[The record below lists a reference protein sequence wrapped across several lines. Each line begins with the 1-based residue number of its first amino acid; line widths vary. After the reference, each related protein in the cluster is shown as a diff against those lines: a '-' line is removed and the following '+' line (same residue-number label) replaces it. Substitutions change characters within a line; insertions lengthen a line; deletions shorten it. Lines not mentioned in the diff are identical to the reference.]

1 MTTREITKQQ
11 FSDGTTIDSDRLDK
25 MNSEVADYV
34 NNVPQRSITNKW
46 VPTRYVWGYAPW
58 DTSGDGAGVGN
69 NAGKG
74 VVTPTFGNGGANPTQ
89 YYVPFIPWLPVVN
102 NNNTTEPRKSS
113 SSQDTPTSFRNTER
127 YKGYLAKDSDGT
139 GASYDHSPIDGNS
152 NQYSWEV
159 GWSTGKPQIIK
170 EISVVFDKTLEFP
183 DRTLQGSLGYSRD
196 VEWETGPQA
205 PLMMNLVEVA
215 PLSSVVLEVLVV
227 APTNPAERKDGYV
240 VWSKTR
246 MRLEGEKVCGPDP
259 NAAITSDYLPIIN
272 TSDQRLDGLWFRNE
286 DLDISIPAG
295 AQVFCAVILPD
306 YQFVNNFYPVVT
318 TPPVI
323 VGARWSPMCDTNQ
336 SYTIAVT
343 CLEETENYE

>member
-58 DTSGDGAGVGN
+58 DTSGQGPGVGN
-69 NAGKG
+69 TAGNG
-74 VVTPTFGNGGANPTQ
+74 VVTPTFGGGTPPE
-89 YYVPFIPWLPVVN
+89 YYVPFVPWLPVVN
-102 NNNTTEPRKSS
+102 NNNTAQPRKSS
-113 SSQDTPTSFRNTER
+113 STQDTPTSFTNRER

-139 GASYDHSPIDGNS
+139 GTSYDHSPIDNVS

-159 GWSTGKPQIIK
+159 GWSTGKPQLIK

-183 DRTLQGSLGYSRD
+183 DRTLLGAIGYSRD
-196 VEWETGPQA
+196 VEWETGPDA
-205 PLMMNLVEVA
+205 PVSMNLTAEA
-215 PLSSVVLEVLVV
+215 PLSSVVIEVLVL
-227 APTNPAERKDGYV
+227 APTNPAERKDGFV
-240 VWSKTR
+240 VWSRSR
-246 MRLEGEKVCGPDP
+246 MRLEGERVCGPDP
-259 NAAITSDYLPIIN
+259 NGAITTDYLPTIN
-272 TSDQRLDGLWFRNE
+272 AADQRLDGLWFRNE

-306 YQFVNNFYPVVT
+306 YQFVNNFYPIPSNPLT
-318 TPPVI
+318 TTS
-323 VGARWSPMCDTNQ
+323 AYWSPMTDTNQ
-336 SYTIAVT
+336 SYTISVT